1 MSSRLELIEKLLVTL
16 SDAKDSTSGPLN
28 REDIAKLPFRTLEIC
43 EKSQG
48 LSF

>member
-28 REDIAKLPFRTLEIC
+28 RGDIAKLPFRTEIC